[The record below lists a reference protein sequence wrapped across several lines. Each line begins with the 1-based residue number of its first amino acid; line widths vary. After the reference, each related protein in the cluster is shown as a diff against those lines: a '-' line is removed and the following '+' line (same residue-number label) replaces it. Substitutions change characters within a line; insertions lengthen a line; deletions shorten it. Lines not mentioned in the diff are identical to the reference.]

1 MAFADP
7 QSVTISGSAISLPRT
22 SSEKDGGTFTSTD
35 QNTTLSVSH
44 RNGKRKQH
52 RIRLDSQKIAADP
65 LAAGVNVISSMSV
78 SLLVDVPLS
87 GFDIT
92 AQKAVVDA
100 LVAYLAASTGARV
113 TQMLGGEN

>member
-7 QSVTISGSAISLPRT
+7 QSVTISGSAINLPRT
-22 SSEKDGGTFTSTD
+22 SSEKDGGTFTSAD
-35 QNTTLSVSH
+35 QNTTLTVSH
-44 RNGKRKQH
+44 RNGRRKQH

-65 LAAGVNVISSMSV
+65 LMASTNVISSMSV

-87 GFDIT
+87 GFDI
-92 AQKAVVDA
+92 AGQKAVVDA

-113 TQMLGGEN
+113 SQLLGGEN